1 MEEVKYFWESK
12 KTRNHAKCIPDSF
25 RMLIV
30 GKSGS
35 GKTAIMIRMLLE
47 PGLLDYNKLYVFGRS
62 LHQPEY
68 KIIKSGFDNKLSKNH
83 IINILKHNNLIN
95 ELEDN
100 PENVAEVLGTELDD
114 EEKGDIA
121 CEFYDNGTDV
131 PDPKD
136 FNKVD
141 KNLIVFDDIMC
152 DKNQCPADNFYT
164 RGRHNNIDCIYI
176 SQNYYRLPRQTIR
189 TNANFMI
196 FFKLSKRDVDNVYF
210 DSDACVDF
218 KKIDDFRNFCN
229 ESWKS
234 PYGYIV
240 IDKDNP
246 KIKHRYRNQL
256 DLSEDEIQLQKPQE
270 VKITE
275 EKQRATKICK
285 TCDIEILSSSHA
297 RHIKSKAHVKKLL

>member
-1 MEEVKYFWESK
+1 MEEKVKYFWESK
-12 KTRNHAKCIPDSF
+12 KSRNHARGIPGSF

-35 GKTAIMIRMLLE
+35 GKTAILMRMLLE
-47 PGLLDYNKLYVFGRS
+47 PELLDYNKLFVFGRS

-68 KIIKSGFDNKLSKNH
+68 KTLKSGFDNNLSKKH
-83 IINILKHNNLIN
+83 IIDILNHNNLIN
-95 ELEDN
+95 ELEGN
-100 PENVAEVLGTELDD
+100 PENVAEVWGTELDD
-114 EEKGDIA
+114 EEKGNIS
-121 CEFYDNGTDV
+121 CEFYENGTEV
-131 PDPKD
+131 PDPKE
-136 FNKVD
+136 FNKSD

-152 DKNQCPADNFYT
+152 DKNQSPAYNFYT

-210 DSDACVDF
+210 DSDASVDF
-218 KKIDDFRNFCN
+218 KDIVDFRKFCN
-229 ESWKS
+229 DSWIT

-246 KIKHRYRNQL
+246 N
-256 DLSEDEIQLQKPQE
+256 
-270 VKITE
+270 
-275 EKQRATKICK
+275 
-285 TCDIEILSSSHA
+285 
-297 RHIKSKAHVKKLL
+297 